1 MKRIILSGA
10 AALLSLGLASGAS
23 AQGSDWPVKP
33 LTLIVPFGPGSSPD
47 TMARVVAEEAGQTLK
62 QSIVVQN
69 KPGASGNLGTDL
81 IAKAKPDGYTFGVS
95 ITGPLVNNTVIYKH
109 LPYNPSTDLT
119 PLTLAVHQYNVL
131 VVPANS
137 PIKSLAD
144 LVAEMKKPGAKL
156 NFPSTGAGT
165 VSHLAVELLL
175 DRVGGKALH
184 VPYKS
189 SPDAVTSLI
198 SGDTSFAAL
207 PPVAVMPMIK
217 DGRLRAIAAVS
228 AKRLSFLPDTPTVA
242 ELGYPGVEGSG
253 WIGFVAPAGIPADV
267 KARLNAALTKALASP
282 EVSQRLKTMYMEAAP
297 TSPEA
302 FGQYMTDELQR
313 WAPLIKRL
321 NLAES

>member
-321 NLAES
+321 NLTEN